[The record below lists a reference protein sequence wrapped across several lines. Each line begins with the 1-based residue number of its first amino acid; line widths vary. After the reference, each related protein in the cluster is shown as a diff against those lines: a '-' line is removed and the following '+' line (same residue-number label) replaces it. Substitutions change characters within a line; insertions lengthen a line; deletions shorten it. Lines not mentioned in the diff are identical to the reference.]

1 MPKKKSNVQDGKKFQ
16 EGVDIRNAVLGEE
29 YARKRAAEMTDFM
42 KPLQQLAVEVAWGT
56 IWSRP
61 GLSRKTRSLLNIAM
75 FTALNRGNEL
85 RTHVRGA
92 LNNGCTREEITEV
105 LLQAAV
111 YCGIPAG
118 VDAFQIANEVMKE
131 AGIANK

>member
-1 MPKKKSNVQDGKKFQ
+1 
-16 EGVDIRNAVLGEE
+16 
-29 YARKRAAEMTDFM
+29 
-42 KPLQQLAVEVAWGT
+42 
-56 IWSRP
+56 
-61 GLSRKTRSLLNIAM
+61 M

-92 LNNGCTREEITEV
+92 LNNGCTKEEITEV

-118 VDAFQIANEVMKE
+118 VDAFQIANEVMKD